1 MRELS
6 IFADE
11 AGQQD
16 MSDGYYLLTLVVHD
30 QSDPIGLHIEEYE
43 RQLRVGGLPDIPL
56 HMVCLLHGRGD
67 YEGLD
72 PYTRKGL
79 LSRFNA
85 FVRGLPISYHT
96 FSYSSYDVGG
106 VRDLSARM
114 RRDLVN
120 FVYERFESFQSFD
133 HVVVFYDEGQ
143 QAVTRALHEAFDFML
158 GDGTVEYRKLRYQDR
173 RLSQVADYLSS
184 IELAAMR
191 YAAGTD
197 SSTYR
202 KFYGLKGDLRR
213 NYLKQVRRKLI

>member
-30 QSDPIGLHIEEYE
+30 QSEPIGEHIDEYE
-43 RQLRVGGLPDIPL
+43 RQLRAGGLPDIPL
-56 HMVCLLHGRGD
+56 HMVCLLHGHGD

-72 PYTRKGL
+72 SHTRKGL

-85 FVRGLPISYHT
+85 FVRRLPIAYRT
-96 FSYSSYDVGG
+96 FSYSSYDVSG
-106 VRDLSARM
+106 VKALSARM

-120 FVYERFESFQSFD
+120 FIYEHFGSFQSFD
-133 HVVVFYDEGQ
+133 RVVIYYDEGQ
-143 QAVTRALHEAFDFML
+143 QAVTKALHEAFDFML
-158 GDGTVEYRKLRYQDR
+158 GDGSVEYKRLCYQDR

-184 IELAAMR
+184 VELAAMR
-191 YAAGTD
+191 YAEGSE

-202 KFYGLKGDLRR
+202 KFYGLRGDLRR
-213 NYLKQVRRKLI
+213 NYLKQIRRKLI